1 MMPVLSPQQLREAD
15 AWTMV
20 HEPISSAGLME
31 RAAGACVQRVERLI
45 REGRLGR
52 ARAVV
57 VVAGMGNNGGDGLV
71 MARLFHRDG
80 FPAEVV
86 LIMSRAAGTPD
97 HALNLERA
105 VAAGIPVHRV
115 RREEELPV
123 LGDCIIVD
131 AIFGTG
137 LNEPLRGLPRR
148 AVRWMNASGCPIV
161 SIDMPSGLFA
171 ESNAG
176 NDPEGITMAAVTLTL
191 EVPKLS
197 LLLPENAAHVGRWE
211 LVPIGL
217 DQEFLARIDS
227 PYHVLNGRAVRSLIR
242 PRPRFSHK
250 GSFGHAWLL
259 GGATGRMG
267 AMVLAARAALRSGAG
282 LVTAGVPDAGIPVLQ
297 ATAPEAMCATGLGE
311 DRLERLPGLEGCTA
325 IGVGPGL
332 GTDPLT
338 VRCLA
343 HLLDGAQLPVVID
356 ADALNILAATPE
368 LLARLPERSVLTPH
382 PKEFERLAGRQFATG
397 YDRLQ
402 AARKSAADWR
412 SIVVLKGAHT
422 AVCLPDG
429 RVRFNAT
436 GNPGMA
442 KGGSG
447 DALTGLLAGLLAQG
461 MSPEEACSLGV
472 HLHGL
477 AGDIAA
483 ERHGERGM
491 TALDLVESLPAA
503 WKRLEADEA

>member
-15 AWTMV
+15 AWTMA
-20 HEPISSAGLME
+20 HEPISSTGLME
-31 RAAGACVQRVERLI
+31 RAAGACAQRVERLI
-45 REGRLGR
+45 REGRLGQ

-71 MARLFHRDG
+71 MARLLHRDG
-80 FPAEVV
+80 FPAEIV

-97 HALNLERA
+97 HVLNLERA
-105 VAAGIPVHRV
+105 EAAGIPVHRV
-115 RREEELPV
+115 RRAEELPE
-123 LGDCIIVD
+123 LGDRIIID
-131 AIFGTG
+131 ALFGTG
-137 LNEPLRGLPRR
+137 LNEPLHGLPRR
-148 AVRWMNASGCPIV
+148 AVEWMNASGCPIV

-176 NDPEGITMAAVTLTL
+176 NDPEGITKAAVTLTL

-197 LLLPENAAHVGRWE
+197 LLLPENAVHVGRWE
-211 LVPIGL
+211 VVPIGL
-217 DQEFLARIDS
+217 DPDFLARLDT
-227 PYHVLNGRAVRSLIR
+227 PHAVLTARAMRTLIR

-250 GSFGHAWLL
+250 GSFGHALLL

-282 LVTAGVPDAGIPVLQ
+282 LVTVGVPDAGIHVLQ
-297 ATAPEAMCATGLGE
+297 ETAPEAMCATGLGE
-311 DRLERLPGLEGCTA
+311 DRLERLPGLEGYTA

-332 GTDPLT
+332 GTEAASAGVLS
-338 VRCLA
+338 
-343 HLLDGAQLPVVID
+343 HLLLRAQVPMVID

-382 PKEFERLAGRQFATG
+382 PKEFERLVGRHFATG

-402 AARKSAADWR
+402 AARGAAAEWR

-422 AVCLPDG
+422 AICLPDG

-447 DALTGLLAGLLAQG
+447 DALTGLLAGLMAQG
-461 MSPEEACSLGV
+461 MPTEEACCLGV

-483 ERHGERGM
+483 ERLGEHGM
-491 TALDLVESLPAA
+491 TALDLVEALPAA
-503 WKRLEADEA
+503 WRRLDGGED